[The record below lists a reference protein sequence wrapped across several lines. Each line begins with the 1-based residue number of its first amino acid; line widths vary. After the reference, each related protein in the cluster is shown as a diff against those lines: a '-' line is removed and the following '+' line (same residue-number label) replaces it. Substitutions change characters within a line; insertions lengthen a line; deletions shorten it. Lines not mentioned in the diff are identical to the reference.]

1 MENHRVSLRLAHVLG
16 NSAFGGDTVY
26 VYSLLEMAAQHGI
39 EAELIA
45 GDPEVLDQAR
55 ERGLHCVPFTDII
68 RPIRPWK
75 DVVAV
80 TRLSRL
86 MRDRGYA
93 IVHTHTSKG
102 GAVGRMAARR
112 AKVPIIV
119 HTVQGFAFHEFSG
132 ALATMVYSKVE
143 RAMARSCDRIIA
155 VNTYDRE
162 WAIRLG
168 IVSSPEQI
176 VTVYNGISTERLA
189 AVGSPD
195 RAALLKEVGV
205 EGEVSVLVN
214 LARLAPQKAQC
225 YLLEA
230 MPTVVSRVKRPVHLF
245 LVGNGEDEDTLRALT
260 RRLGLDDNIHFLGFR
275 RDGLAWLKVAD
286 ISILSSLWEG
296 HSVTILEAMGLGTP
310 VIATDIKGNRETID
324 HDRNGLLV
332 RPKDPLSLAEAIV
345 RYLNDPESARR
356 HAQAARTDFFEKYT
370 ERHVQENTW
379 SVYRELLEEKELLDR
394 LP

>member
-1 MENHRVSLRLAHVLG
+1 M
-16 NSAFGGDTVY
+16 
-26 VYSLLEMAAQHGI
+26 
-39 EAELIA
+39 
-45 GDPEVLDQAR
+45 
-55 ERGLHCVPFTDII
+55 
-68 RPIRPWK
+68 
-75 DVVAV
+75 
-80 TRLSRL
+80 
-86 MRDRGYA
+86 
-93 IVHTHTSKG
+93 
-102 GAVGRMAARR
+102 
-112 AKVPIIV
+112 
-119 HTVQGFAFHEFSG
+119 
-132 ALATMVYSKVE
+132 
-143 RAMARSCDRIIA
+143 MARYCDRIIS

-195 RAALLKEVGV
+195 RAALLKEAGV

-214 LARLAPQKAQC
+214 LARLAPQKAQR

-260 RRLGLDDNIHFLGFR
+260 RRLGLDDNVHFLGFR

-286 ISILSSLWEG
+286 MSILSSLWEG

-332 RPKDPLSLAEAIV
+332 KPKDPLSLAEAIV

-356 HAQAARTDFFEKYT
+356 HAQAARADFFEKYT